1 MADILKTLGLAG
13 AFRPIQDKGARIG
26 VVDVGSNSVRMVVFD
41 GAIRSPA
48 IFYNEKVLCGLGEEL
63 SRTGR
68 LSESGKLRARLALR
82 RFKAL
87 ADGVDQLKTLD
98 IVGTAALRDAE
109 DGPEFV
115 AQVERDLNI
124 SMRVASGADEA
135 RLSAQ
140 GVMVGEPEADGVVA
154 DIGGASME
162 LIELR
167 RGEVGDGVTTPL
179 GPLRLRALGGD
190 ADTSIDSILEEAATL
205 PDGSS
210 RFREDR
216 PLYIVGGSWRSLV
229 KAYMSAQNYPLRVLH
244 GFSLSSSEA
253 REMAD
258 WGARLTV
265 EKLRSLTKSSERRA
279 VVTPGAARVLGR
291 LIRRLRPSKVTLS
304 AFGLREGV
312 LWEHLPAPLRSE
324 DPLLQPCA
332 VIERSHSRRPGFGE
346 ELWGWLQP
354 VFPEF
359 DDPAGTRLAKAACLL
374 CDASWRTHPD
384 YRARTN
390 FELVTRNNFGGVD
403 HLGRVFIGVAL
414 LHRYKNGG
422 ASVEAEPSCELL
434 PRPRREL
441 ARALGRGIR
450 LGAMLGASSAG
461 VLPVCPLRRDAE
473 GLTLT
478 LTGRAVDL
486 AGEEL
491 EKRLKALANAL
502 RLERTEVRLG

>member
-13 AFRPIQDKGARIG
+13 AFRPIQDRGARIG

-68 LSESGKLRARLALR
+68 LSESGKQRALLALK

-87 ADGVDQLKTLD
+87 AEGIGQLQTLD

-115 AQVERDLNI
+115 AQVERDLKI

-140 GVMVGEPEADGVVA
+140 GVMVGEPDANGVVA

-162 LIELR
+162 LIELQGGKV
-167 RGEVGDGVTTPL
+167 GEGVTTPL
-179 GPLRLRALGGD
+179 GPLRLRALSGD

-205 PDGSS
+205 PDGSR
-210 RFREDR
+210 RFAPDCS
-216 PLYIVGGSWRSLV
+216 LYIVGGSWRSLV
-229 KAYMSAQNYPLRVLH
+229 KAHMAEQNYPLRVLH
-244 GFSLSSSEA
+244 GFSLPSGEA

-265 EKLRSLTKSSERRA
+265 EKLRALTKASERRA
-279 VVTPGAARVLGR
+279 AVTPGASRVLGR
-291 LIRRLRPSKVTLS
+291 LIRRLRPSRVTLS

-312 LWEHLPAPLRSE
+312 LWEHLPAPLRDE

-332 VIERSHSRRPGFGE
+332 MIERSHSRRPGFGE
-346 ELWGWLQP
+346 ELWRWLYP
-354 VFPEF
+354 VLPELA
-359 DDPAGTRLAKAACLL
+359 DPADARLAKAACLL
-374 CDASWRTHPD
+374 SDASWRTHPD

-422 ASVEAEPSCELL
+422 AAMEAEPAAVLL
-434 PRPRREL
+434 PRPRRDL
-441 ARALGRGIR
+441 ARALGRGVR

-461 VLPVCPLRRDAE
+461 VLPVCPLQRDEE
-473 GLTLT
+473 GLTLV

-502 RLERTEVRLG
+502 RLERAKVRIG